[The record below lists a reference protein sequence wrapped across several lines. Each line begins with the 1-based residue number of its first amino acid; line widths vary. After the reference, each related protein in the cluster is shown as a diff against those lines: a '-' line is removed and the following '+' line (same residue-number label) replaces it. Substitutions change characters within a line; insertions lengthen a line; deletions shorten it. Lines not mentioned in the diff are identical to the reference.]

1 MKLTGAEIF
10 LESLK
15 KEGVKTMFAL
25 PGGVV
30 LKIFD
35 ILHQQKD
42 IQVVLT
48 RHEQGAGHM
57 AEGYAKATGKAGV
70 ALVTSGP
77 GMTNVIT
84 ALADAYMDSVPLVCF
99 SGQVPTSLIGND
111 AFQEADNVGLSR
123 PCTKYNFLVKDVN
136 DLAMTIKEAF
146 YVATTGRPGPVLVDI
161 PKDVSMNKADFKYPA
176 SVSIRGYNPT
186 YEGNKWQIKQAAEAI
201 AKAKKPVL
209 YIGGGVVFSG
219 ASQEVIEL
227 AEMCQLP
234 VDMTLMALGG
244 FPGEH
249 PLSMGMLGM
258 HGTYW
263 ANMAIHYSDL
273 VIAVGARFDDR
284 VTGKVSEFCPHAKV
298 IHIDID
304 PTSIR
309 KNVNVDIP
317 IVGDCKIVLRE
328 LIQAL
333 RATVNGEQKELRKP
347 WWDQINDWKRAHPLA
362 YEQDPNGAIK
372 PQHVIR
378 RLYELTKDRDPI
390 VSTDVGQHQMWT
402 AQYFKLAQPN
412 RWLTS
417 GGLGTMGFGF
427 PAAMGA
433 QAAFPDKLVLCVA
446 GDGSVQMNT
455 QELATAVVNKL
466 PVKVIVINNG
476 YHGMVRQW
484 QDLFYEGRY
493 ASSYLDVYPDFV
505 KLAEA
510 YGAVGLRAT
519 KVSELDGAINEA
531 ISINKPVFLDVPVDQ
546 YENCY
551 PMIPAGGCNHEM
563 ILADPPELKKKQKA
577 GAPTPV
583 AGEDKDTILT
593 A

>member
-10 LESLK
+10 IESLK
-15 KEGVKTMFAL
+15 REGVKTIFAL

-35 ILHQQKD
+35 MLHQQSD
-42 IQVVLT
+42 LEVILA

-57 AEGYAKATGKAGV
+57 AEGYAKATGQAGV

-136 DLAMTIKEAF
+136 DLAVTIKEAF
-146 YVATTGRPGPVLVDI
+146 YIATTGRPGPVLVDI
-161 PKDVSMNKADFKYPA
+161 PKDVSMNKADFHYPS

-186 YEGNKWQIKQAAEAI
+186 YDGNKWQIKQAAEAI
-201 AKAKKPVL
+201 MKAKKPIL
-209 YIGGGVVFSG
+209 YVGGGATYSG
-219 ASQEVIEL
+219 ASKELLEL
-227 AEMCQLP
+227 AELTQIP
-234 VDMTLMALGG
+234 VDMTLMGLGV

-263 ANMAIHYSDL
+263 ANMAMHYSDL

-284 VTGKVSEFCPHAKV
+284 VTGKVSEFCPFAKI

-309 KNVNVDIP
+309 KNIPVDIP
-317 IVGDCKIVLRE
+317 IVGDCKRVLQE
-328 LIQAL
+328 LNQIL
-333 RATVNGEQKELRKP
+333 RATVNGEQRELRKP
-347 WWDQINDWKRAHPLA
+347 WWDQIREWQQANPLT
-362 YEQDPNGAIK
+362 YEQDPNGKIK

-402 AQYFKLAQPN
+402 AQYFKLAKPN

-433 QAAFPDKLVLCVA
+433 QAAFRDRLVLCVA

-455 QELATAVVNKL
+455 QELATAVAHKL
-466 PVKVIVINNG
+466 PVKIIVINNG
-476 YHGMVRQW
+476 FHGMVRQW

-493 ASSYLDVYPDFV
+493 ACSDLGTSPDFV

-510 YGAVGLRAT
+510 YGAVGLRAS
-519 KVSELDGAINEA
+519 KVSELDGAIREA
-531 ISINKPVFLDVPVDQ
+531 IEIDKPVILDVPT
-546 YENCY
+546 YPFENCY

-563 ILADPPELKKKQKA
+563 LLNDSPELKKKQEEA
-577 GAPTPV
+577 GKVVP
-583 AGEDKDTILT
+583 EDKDTVLT

>member
-1 MKLTGAEIF
+1 MQLTGAEII
-10 LESLK
+10 LECLK
-15 KEGVKTMFAL
+15 REGVKTIFAL

-42 IQVVLT
+42 IEVILT

-57 AEGYAKATGKAGV
+57 AEGYAKATGKPGV

-77 GMTNVIT
+77 GMTNVVT
-84 ALADAYMDSVPLVCF
+84 ALADAYMDSVPVVCIT
-99 SGQVPTSLIGND
+99 GQVPTALIGND
-111 AFQEADNVGLSR
+111 AFQEADNIGLSR
-123 PCTKYNFLVKDVN
+123 PCTKYNFLVKDVS
-136 DLAMTIKEAF
+136 DLASTLKEAF
-146 YVATTGRPGPVLVDI
+146 YIASTGRPGPVLVDI
-161 PKDVSMNKADFKYPA
+161 PKDVSMNKTELKYPS

-186 YEGNKWQIKQAAEAI
+186 YDGNKWQIKQAAEAI
-201 AKAKKPVL
+201 MKAKKPVL
-209 YIGGGVVFSG
+209 YVGGGVMFSG
-219 ASQEVIEL
+219 ASHELIEL
-227 AEMCQLP
+227 AELTHIP

-249 PLSMGMLGM
+249 PLSMGMMGM

-263 ANMAIHYSDL
+263 ANMAVHYSDL

-284 VTGKVSEFCPHAKV
+284 VTGKVSEFCPYAKV

-309 KNVNVDIP
+309 KNVHVDIP
-317 IVGDCKIVLRE
+317 IVGDCKRVLKE
-328 LIQAL
+328 LNQIL
-333 RATVNGEQKELRKP
+333 KATVDGEQKELRKP
-347 WWDQINDWKRAHPLA
+347 WWDQINEWKKAHPLT
-362 YEQDPNGAIK
+362 YQQDPEGPIK
-372 PQHVIR
+372 PQHLIS

-390 VSTDVGQHQMWT
+390 VSTDVGQHQMWA
-402 AQYFKLAQPN
+402 AQYFKLAKPR

-433 QAAFPDKLVLCVA
+433 QAAFRDKLVLCIA
-446 GDGSVQMNT
+446 GDGSVQMNM
-455 QELATAVVNKL
+455 QELATAVVHKL
-466 PVKVIVINNG
+466 PVKIIVVKNKF
-476 YHGMVRQW
+476 HGMVRQW

-493 ASSYLDVYPDFV
+493 AASYLDDVPDFV

-510 YGAVGLRAT
+510 YGAVGLRAA
-519 KVSELDGAINEA
+519 KVSEIDDAIRETMA
-531 ISINKPVFLDVPVDQ
+531 VDKPVVLDVPVDP

-563 ILADPPELKKKQKA
+563 ILGDPPELQKKAAAATKSAQ
-577 GAPTPV
+577 G
-583 AGEDKDTILT
+583 DHDTVLT

>member
-15 KEGVKTMFAL
+15 KEGVKTIFAL

-42 IQVVLT
+42 IQVILT

-99 SGQVPTSLIGND
+99 SGQVPTNLIGND
-111 AFQEADNVGLSR
+111 AFQEADNIGLSR

-161 PKDVSMNKADFKYPA
+161 PKDVSMNKAEFKYPA

-186 YEGNKWQIKQAAEAI
+186 YEGNKWQIKQAAELI
-201 AKAKKPVL
+201 AKSRKPIL

-263 ANMAIHYSDL
+263 ANMAMHYSDL

-309 KNVNVDIP
+309 KNVNVDVP
-317 IVGDCKIVLRE
+317 IVGDCKTVLRE
-328 LIQAL
+328 LIQTL
-333 RATVNGEQKELRKP
+333 RATVNGEQKALRKP
-347 WWDQINDWKRAHPLA
+347 WWDQINEWRQAHPLA
-362 YEQDPNGAIK
+362 YEQDPNGVIK
-372 PQHVIR
+372 PQHVIK

-390 VSTDVGQHQMWT
+390 VSTDVGQHQMWA
-402 AQYFKLAQPN
+402 AQYFKLAKPN

-476 YHGMVRQW
+476 FHGMVRQW
-484 QDLFYEGRY
+484 QDLFYESRY
-493 ASSYLDVYPDFV
+493 ASSYLGVYPDFV

-519 KVSELDGAINEA
+519 KVSELDDVIREA
-531 ISINKPVFLDVPVDQ
+531 IAVNRPVFLDVPVHQ

-563 ILADPPELKKKQKA
+563 ILEDPPELKKKQSQA
-577 GAPTPV
+577 GLVTP
-583 AGEDKDTILT
+583 EDKDTVLT